1 VKKHQH
7 KQFRVEDESIWR
19 RDTTFAGMESSE
31 TTQDASGDPS
41 TPASTAA
48 TFESMRGLLQSKDD
62 TSRFVGLALLKSVL
76 DNGQLGQNPT
86 QLKILWEAISPKFL
100 DRLLRTE
107 RNEKVSQAEAR
118 NMIDLA
124 TAILHTFASLL
135 PEESKKEKRLFAR
148 SGPLL
153 KALIERLD
161 SRSLLLDGILSS
173 CSPPETTKLILQTL
187 LTISSQPEGAID
199 ILKIEDLSP
208 LIEIAAEQS
217 LALDVLSFTWTNAAV
232 VPSEVDTVRKSIN
245 KLIPTLQTVFKTTD
259 AVTFLSFVAGLL
271 PKLAP
276 EVSTLPGTLL

>member
-1 VKKHQH
+1 
-7 KQFRVEDESIWR
+7 
-19 RDTTFAGMESSE
+19 
-31 TTQDASGDPS
+31 
-41 TPASTAA
+41 
-48 TFESMRGLLQSKDD
+48 
-62 TSRFVGLALLKSVL
+62 
-76 DNGQLGQNPT
+76 
-86 QLKILWEAISPKFL
+86 
-100 DRLLRTE
+100 
-107 RNEKVSQAEAR
+107 
-118 NMIDLA
+118 
-124 TAILHTFASLL
+124 
-135 PEESKKEKRLFAR
+135 
-148 SGPLL
+148 
-153 KALIERLD
+153 
-161 SRSLLLDGILSS
+161 
-173 CSPPETTKLILQTL
+173 

>member
-100 DRLLRTE
+100 DRLLHTASGRIKE
-107 RNEKVSQAEAR
+107 RE
-118 NMIDLA
+118 
-124 TAILHTFASLL
+124 TAICQVWPSF
-135 PEESKKEKRLFAR
+135 
-148 SGPLL
+148 
-153 KALIERLD
+153 
-161 SRSLLLDGILSS
+161 
-173 CSPPETTKLILQTL
+173 
-187 LTISSQPEGAID
+187 EGAHRKVGFSIT
-199 ILKIEDLSP
+199 SP
-208 LIEIAAEQS
+208 GWHTKFMQS
-217 LALDVLSFTWTNAAV
+217 SRDNETYLANPFDY
-232 VPSEVDTVRKSIN
+232 
-245 KLIPTLQTVFKTTD
+245 LQ
-259 AVTFLSFVAGLL
+259 
-271 PKLAP
+271 
-276 EVSTLPGTLL
+276 ST